1 MKLKQYFVFDTKDGS
16 YEEIR
21 TKRTLRTLYQGVRIP
36 WVRIIIGAFLSVF
49 NVLILM
55 TQYENYMK
63 LYQGTMEDLSPL
75 WTYLI
80 AILAQ
85 YVLIFLCVFADRA
98 LVEMVT
104 SVSKKLWRKMMKM
117 PVRDFETSR
126 PGGML
131 SRITLD
137 AQYASKPFEAVVA
150 LLQAIVTI
158 VTLSAVVP
166 DNVGFAAPVLIV
178 SLLCAIALAY
188 FTARTLSRST
198 LYAQNKKAEQTE
210 LYNELLANIRF
221 VKASHSEEKAI
232 RRSEEAIE
240 KRYRAGLYTAFY
252 QGLMQATGNY
262 MYMALAVGLIAGILA
277 IHAGSLTDMEPI
289 NSLYAFMFAVNAVVL
304 SFMVFPTYFSEAVG
318 GTKKIVSLFHREE
331 ENVDAGADLDGAAGG
346 IRVEHVSFAYTG
358 PDAVKD
364 ICVEIPAGQVTAIV
378 GTNGSGKSTL
388 LKLID
393 RLYPGK
399 DGEITLGGRRAS
411 DISLKSWRGR
421 FAVVSQKTAL
431 FSGTLRDNI
440 CYGIENASEE
450 EILRAVKIAGLEALV
465 REKGLDYEVG
475 VAGSRLSGGEAQRV
489 SIARAIIKN
498 PDYLM
503 LDEATA
509 NLDTRTEEAVAGG
522 IAELMEGRTTIIIAH
537 DYATIEKADNVIV
550 MRDGK
555 VEACGR
561 REDMIARNPYMK
573 LMVGG

>member
-1 MKLKQYFVFDTKDGS
+1 MKLKQYFVFDTSDGS
-16 YEEIR
+16 YEELKTR
-21 TKRTLRTLYQGVRIP
+21 RTLRTLYKGIRIP
-36 WVRIIIGAFLSVF
+36 WFRIILGAFLSVF
-49 NVLILM
+49 NVLVLM

-63 LYQGTMEDLSPL
+63 LYQGTLEDLSPL
-75 WTYLI
+75 WSYLI

-85 YVLIFLCVFADRA
+85 YVLIFLCVIADRA
-98 LVEMVT
+98 MVEMVT
-104 SVSKKLWRKMMKM
+104 GVSKKLWKKMMKM
-117 PVRDFETSR
+117 PVRDFETSK

-158 VTLSAVVP
+158 VTLSAIVP

-178 SLLCAIALAY
+178 SLVCAVALAY
-188 FTARTLSRST
+188 YTAKTLSRST

-232 RRSEEAIE
+232 KRSEESIDR
-240 KRYRAGLYTAFY
+240 RYRAGLYTAFY
-252 QGLMQATGNY
+252 QGLLQAANNY
-262 MYMALAVGLIAGILA
+262 MYIALAVCLIAGILA
-277 IHAGSLTDMEPI
+277 IHAGRLTDMEPI

-304 SFMVFPTYFSEAVG
+304 SFMLFPTYFSEAVG

-331 ENVDAGADLDGAAGG
+331 ENVDSGADLGETTGD
-346 IRVEHVSFAYTG
+346 IRAENVSFAYAG
-358 PDAVKD
+358 RDAVKELST
-364 ICVEIPAGQVTAIV
+364 VIPAGKVTAIV

-388 LKLID
+388 IKLID

-399 DGEITLGGRRAS
+399 GGEITLGGRRAS
-411 DISLKSWRGR
+411 DISLKSWRSR

-440 CYGIENASEE
+440 CYGAENASEE
-450 EILRAVKIAGLEALV
+450 EIMRAVEIAGLGELV
-465 REKGLDYEVG
+465 KERGLDYDVG
-475 VAGSRLSGGEAQRV
+475 IAGSKLSGGEAQRV

-498 PDYLM
+498 PDYLI

-509 NLDTRTEEAVAGG
+509 NLDTKTEEAVSSG
-522 IAELMEGRTTIIIAH
+522 ISQLMKGRTTIAIAH
-537 DYATIEKADNVIV
+537 DYETIKNADHVIV
-550 MRDGK
+550 MRDGRIEDYGAK
-555 VEACGR
+555 
-561 REDMIARNPYMK
+561 EDMIARNPYMK
-573 LMVGG
+573 LMVEG

>member
-1 MKLKQYFVFDTKDGS
+1 MKLREYFVFDARDGS
-16 YEEIR
+16 YEELK
-21 TKRTLRTLYQGVRIP
+21 TKKTLRTLYQGVRIP

-63 LYQGTMEDLSPL
+63 LYEGTLEDLSPL
-75 WTYLI
+75 WAYLA

-85 YVLIFLCVFADRA
+85 YVLIFICVISDRA

-104 SVSKKLWRKMMKM
+104 GVSKKLWKKMMKM

-150 LLQAIVTI
+150 LLQTIVTI

-166 DNVGFAAPVLIV
+166 DNVGFAAPVLII
-178 SLLCAIALAY
+178 SLVCAIALAY
-188 FTARTLSRST
+188 FAARTLSRST

-210 LYNELLANIRF
+210 LYNELLANMRF
-221 VKASHSEEKAI
+221 VKASHSEEQAI
-232 RRSEEAIE
+232 QRSEEAIE

-252 QGLMQATGNY
+252 QGLVQAINNY
-262 MYMALAVGLIAGILA
+262 MYLALSVGLIVGIVAIQAGQ
-277 IHAGSLTDMEPI
+277 LTDMGPI

-318 GTKKIVSLFHREE
+318 GTKKIVSHFHREE
-331 ENVDAGADLDGAAGG
+331 ENVDAGTDLGGAAGG
-346 IRVEHVSFAYTG
+346 IRVDHVSFAYTG
-358 PDAVKD
+358 PDVVKD

-378 GTNGSGKSTL
+378 GANGSGKSTL

-393 RLYPGK
+393 RLYPGEG
-399 DGEITLGGRRAS
+399 GEITLGERRAS

-440 CYGIENASEE
+440 CYGIENVTEE
-450 EILRAVKIAGLEALV
+450 ELLRAVKIAGLEDLV
-465 REKGLDYEVG
+465 REKGLDYDVG

-489 SIARAIIKN
+489 SIARAIIKD

-509 NLDTRTEEAVAGG
+509 NLDTRTEQSVTSG
-522 IAELMEGRTTIIIAH
+522 IAELMKGRTTIIIAH
-537 DYATIEKADNVIV
+537 AYATIEKADNVIV
-550 MRDGK
+550 MRDGR
-555 VEACGR
+555 VEAHGK
-561 REDMIARNPYMK
+561 REDMIVRNPYMK